1 MKLVF
6 QPSGTAD
13 DLLSAPHVGSELW
26 WKNIAVLGTPIIEV
40 PTNHQVQTTFFWRD
54 PNGNEQNSDLRRV
67 YIDINGITD
76 HHRPDPQSLQRLP
89 ETDIWYWSV
98 SLEDDWRG
106 SYRFI
111 PVTDAH
117 FPPDFFDE
125 PKPDELKPDEPK
137 PRNQQQREWWISL
150 FPLST
155 PDPLNLQHHHHNGLG
170 LPLSAIHM
178 PHATEQ
184 TAWEG
189 VGIKPDPATQPGKHE
204 PLLLHW
210 NSDRLNNQRRV
221 WLYATG
227 EEIGEETG
235 HPRPLIILLDGLTW
249 LEKMPIFPAIDMAT
263 EQQQIPG
270 AVWLL
275 IDVIDMPHREQELP
289 CNPDFWQAIQ
299 DELLP
304 LAAQHTVFSDDPEQT
319 VIAGQSYG
327 GLAALYAALH
337 WPQRFGCVLT
347 QSGSFWWPDSRIV
360 RQFMPSA
367 DHKPGWLTQQVLEQ
381 KVPPSS
387 LNVFQ
392 EAGSRE
398 ADIHFVNDQMYAAL
412 QGAGHR
418 VNYRVFNGG
427 HDALCWRGG
436 LIDGLSWLLAEK

>member
-6 QPSGTAD
+6 QPSGTVD
-13 DLLSAPHVGSELW
+13 NLLSAPNVGSESW
-26 WKNIAVLGTPIIEV
+26 WEHIAILGTPIIEV
-40 PTNHQVQTTFFWRD
+40 TRNQQVQTTFFWQD
-54 PNGNEQNSDLRRV
+54 PYGNEQNSNFRKI
-67 YIDINGITD
+67 YIDINGITN

-98 SLEDDWRG
+98 NLEDDWRG

-111 PVTDAH
+111 PATDTYL
-117 FPPDFFDE
+117 PPKFSDE
-125 PKPDELKPDEPK
+125 IKQ
-137 PRNQQQREWWISL
+137 RNQQQREWWISL
-150 FPLST
+150 FPLSI
-155 PDPLNLQHHHHNGLG
+155 PDPLNLQSHHRNGLG

-178 PHATEQ
+178 PYALEQ
-184 TAWEG
+184 SAWALTPIN
-189 VGIKPDPATQPGKHE
+189 GISPNHIAQVDKRE

-210 NSDRLNNQRRV
+210 NSERLNNQRHV
-221 WLYATG
+221 WLYSS
-227 EEIGEETG
+227 GEETEKENACS
-235 HPRPLIILLDGLTW
+235 RPLIILLDGLNW
-249 LEKMPIFPAIDMAT
+249 AERMPIFPVIDAAT
-263 EQQQIPG
+263 EKQQIPE

-275 IDVIDMPHREQELP
+275 IDVIDMPHRERELP
-289 CNPDFWQAIQ
+289 CNSDFWQAIQ

-304 LAAQHTVFSDDPEQT
+304 LAAQHTAFSDDPEQT

-347 QSGSFWWPDSRIV
+347 QSGSFWWPDSKIV
-360 RQFMPSA
+360 RQFMPSEE
-367 DHKPGWLTQQVLEQ
+367 HKPGWLTQQLLEQ
-381 KVPPSS
+381 KVMPSS
-387 LNVFQ
+387 LKIFQ

-398 ADIHFVNDQMYAAL
+398 ADIHFVNEQMYAAL
-412 QGAGHR
+412 QEAGHN